1 MTGFRGQYSAN
12 MEMVSPVFLKR
23 GENVNTNEINY
34 LRGIHRAGR
43 CQPGHGGMGSIAQM
57 VADNKIAVTILRMRK
72 SIPMDTD
79 ALAVDVIAS
88 VMGNSRNFLGQKHTM
103 KFLKSGETFMTRS
116 AERGSWE
123 SWLSS
128 GKSGL
133 VERAQVEAERFLRE

>member
-1 MTGFRGQYSAN
+1 
-12 MEMVSPVFLKR
+12 
-23 GENVNTNEINY
+23 
-34 LRGIHRAGR
+34 
-43 CQPGHGGMGSIAQM
+43 
-57 VADNKIAVTILRMRK
+57 
-72 SIPMDTD
+72 MDTD

-133 VERAQVEAERFLRE
+133 VERAQVEAERFLREHHVPPLEDIQKRELDQLMSAAQKELVK